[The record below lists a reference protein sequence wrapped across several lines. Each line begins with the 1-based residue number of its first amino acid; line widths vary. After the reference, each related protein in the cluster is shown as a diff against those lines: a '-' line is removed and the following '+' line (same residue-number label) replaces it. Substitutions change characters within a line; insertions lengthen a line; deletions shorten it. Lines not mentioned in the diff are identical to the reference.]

1 MATANQITAVY
12 AFVTFLGCVGVLGLY
27 AALRGY

>member
-1 MATANQITAVY
+1 MATATQITVVY
-12 AFVTFLGCVGVLGLY
+12 AFVTFLAGVGVVGLY